1 MVLPMKPPP
10 DDWLTANAHSS
21 NESCSQTTFFN
32 TDKNMNSQF
41 ERDYGIS
48 PVTTALPISSQA
60 ASTQSFQ
67 PPYPSKNKH
76 PEVSCQATTASK
88 LLATLKRI
96 PVRKLVLRV
105 VIGSAIATLPGLL
118 GLASNKQG
126 LEWEF
131 QLKISSKPNH
141 VEAATKL
148 QQVEKPT
155 ELAPAK
161 KVKESK

>member
-1 MVLPMKPPP
+1 
-10 DDWLTANAHSS
+10 
-21 NESCSQTTFFN
+21 
-32 TDKNMNSQF
+32 MNSKPTHDS
-41 ERDYGIS
+41 ELS
-48 PVTTALPISSQA
+48 PVDKASSASSQPA
-60 ASTQSFQ
+60 NTNSLET
-67 PPYPSKNKH
+67 PSPTDDKYL
-76 PEVSCQATTASK
+76 EARSQATTTSR
-88 LLATLKRI
+88 LLAILKRT
-96 PVRKLVLRV
+96 PVRKLILRV

-148 QQVEKPT
+148 QRVEKPT